1 MSHVIQPLPYH
12 CVHFLDGQRI
22 SELTSVV
29 ARAVVVSDFET
40 SNFKADRRLTK
51 KLKLYISA
59 AATTDSGA
67 DADDGGAGA
76 GPSSNGT
83 KKDGGTGKVYF
94 EQQAQ
99 HFPSSYYCY

>member
-40 SNFKADRRLTK
+40 SNFKAD
-51 KLKLYISA
+51 
-59 AATTDSGA
+59 GA
-67 DADDGGAGA
+67 
-76 GPSSNGT
+76 
-83 KKDGGTGKVYF
+83 
-94 EQQAQ
+94 
-99 HFPSSYYCY
+99 